1 MEVIYKDVTDKLIR
15 AFYNVYN
22 KLGYGFAEKVY
33 ENSMVIELRALGLKC
48 EKQKPI
54 KVYYEGLP
62 VGEYY
67 ADLVINDCVIVELK
81 SGAGIVPEHEAQL
94 LNYLRATDIEVGFL
108 MNFGEK
114 AIFRRKYFTNDRKVV
129 INTNGESQPVNP

>member
-1 MEVIYKDVTDKLIR
+1 MEVVYKDITDKLIR

-33 ENSMVIELRALGLKC
+33 ENSMIIELRALGLKC

-54 KVYYEGLP
+54 KVYYDGLQ

-81 SGAGIVPEHEAQL
+81 SGSGIVPEHEAQL
-94 LNYLRATDIEVGFL
+94 INYLRATDIEVGFL
-108 MNFGEK
+108 LNFGEK
-114 AIFRRKYFTNDRKVV
+114 AIFRRKYFTNDRKVF
-129 INTNGESQPVNP
+129 IKEEGGPLCGNP